1 MMALVNST
9 SQTLH
14 APSGSRRALLLG
26 ALGGCVTLA
35 AGMLGRS
42 SPVEAADGDALRVGV
57 SNSGTTP
64 TKLLNDANGNQ
75 VLWAE
80 SGGDGIGVYG
90 ISQSSIGLKGEST
103 SNNGVYGHS
112 QADDQAAIVGQS
124 KGDGTGVLGYSG
136 KDSVYLQDA
145 PQKTGVFGE
154 APSGVGVYGR
164 ASNGR
169 GGQFSGGK
177 AQVRLMPSSAA
188 THPANGALGDLFL
201 DKSGRLWFCKGG
213 KTWKQIA

>member
-1 MMALVNST
+1 MAPANST

-14 APSGSRRALLLG
+14 APTGSRRALLLG
-26 ALGGCVTLA
+26 ALGGCVTWA

-57 SNSGTTP
+57 SNSGTNT
-64 TKLLNDANGNQ
+64 TKLLNNANGNQ
-75 VLWAE
+75 VFWAE

-90 ISQSSIGLKGEST
+90 ISDSSIGLKGEST

-124 KGDGTGVLGYSG
+124 KGNGTGVYGYSG
-136 KDSVYLQDA
+136 NDSVYLQNA
-145 PQKTGVFGE
+145 PQRTGVFGE
-154 APSGVGVYGR
+154 VSSGVGVYGR

-169 GGQFSGGK
+169 GGQFSGRT
-177 AQVRLMPSSAA
+177 AQVRLVPSTAT
-188 THPANGALGDLFL
+188 THPHSGAAGDLFL
-201 DKSGRLWFCKGG
+201 DKSHRLWFCKGN
-213 KTWKQIA
+213 TSWTQIV